1 VTGTNVSLVGL
12 TRRFGPT
19 VAVDELSIDIAARS
33 FTALLGPSGCGKST
47 TLAMVAGLLEPDRGD
62 VCFNG
67 RSIRDVPAE
76 RRPIGVVFQR
86 PLLFPHLSV
95 ADNIGVSVCG

>member
-1 VTGTNVSLVGL
+1 
-12 TRRFGPT
+12 
-19 VAVDELSIDIAARS
+19 
-33 FTALLGPSGCGKST
+33 
-47 TLAMVAGLLEPDRGD
+47 MVAGLLEPDRGD
-62 VCFNG
+62 VCFAD
-67 RSIRDVPAE
+67 RSIRDLPAE